1 MALARTH
8 QGFTPVTLGAWW
20 EPEKDSRLFHAGGSQ
35 DQLRRPTCQRVI
47 IALRRWGKKKKSSD
61 FTEGSLILPL
71 LATIPWDLRNEAR
84 SPLFAFLHSLF
95 GLSSEV
101 GFFFLRV
108 ISLWQAGHTGFVKEK
123 IQSQARGW
131 WRGVGKKE
139 WERTYREGCVA
150 LYSHFQSNGKTICIL
165 LTFKV
170 CFQHNYHAISLPPVN
185 HFVIAL
191 GQGMDRDLDL

>member
-47 IALRRWGKKKKSSD
+47 IALRRWGKKKIQWLYWRVADSTSTGHDPLGPKEWGPFAPLCI
-61 FTEGSLILPL
+61 FTL
-71 LATIPWDLRNEAR
+71 TVRFVLR
-84 SPLFAFLHSLF
+84 SW
-95 GLSSEV
+95 
-101 GFFFLRV
+101 FFLRV
-108 ISLWQAGHTGFVKEK
+108 ISLWQAGHTGFVKEE

-131 WRGVGKKE
+131 WSGVGKKE
-139 WERTYREGCVA
+139 WKRTYREGCVA

-191 GQGMDRDLDL
+191 GQGMGRDLDL